1 MRVLSMDDAVLATRP
16 DLGGP
21 SAQPA
26 HSRIATWLEKMIV
39 SGQLAPGDK
48 LPAEVEIAGALGVS
62 RMTLR
67 QALAAIEAKGLI
79 RRSRGRF
86 GGNFVEVP
94 RLEFD
99 HVGLPGFT
107 EQLRRLDMAAGA
119 RVIGAATRP
128 ASAVVRQ
135 ALRLK
140 RGAQVHKIVRTRS
153 ANNTPVLIEET
164 YLPAARFPG
173 LLAADLTGSIYALMA
188 DGFDSP
194 LYSADEHIEAI
205 PASASSAELLG
216 VAVGDPLLLV
226 TRTAYDRNE
235 IPVEF
240 SYDYF
245 RSDRTRIRVRSSVDR
260 GPDAEVETSSAY

>member
-1 MRVLSMDDAVLATRP
+1 MRVLSMDDAVLAQRP
-16 DLGGP
+16 DLAG
-21 SAQPA
+21 SSEQPA
-26 HSRIATWLEKMIV
+26 HARIAAWLEKMIV
-39 SGQLAPGDK
+39 SGRLTPGDK

-86 GGNFVEVP
+86 GGNFVETP

-99 HVGLPGFT
+99 HIGLPGFT

-119 RVIGAATRP
+119 RVIGAVTCPAT
-128 ASAVVRQ
+128 AVVRQ
-135 ALRLK
+135 SLQLK
-140 RGAQVHKIVRTRS
+140 RGAPVHKIVRLRS
-153 ANNTPVLIEET
+153 ANNTPVLLEET

-173 LLAADLTGSIYALMA
+173 LLTADLTGSIYTLMA
-188 DGFDSP
+188 ERFDTP
-194 LYSADEHIEAI
+194 LYSADEHIEAV
-205 PASASSAELLG
+205 PATQASAELLG

-226 TRTAYDRNE
+226 TRTAYDGNGVA
-235 IPVEF
+235 VEF

-245 RSDRTRIRVRSSVDR
+245 RSDRARIRVKSGVDR
-260 GPDAEVETSSAY
+260 GPDAEVETSPAS